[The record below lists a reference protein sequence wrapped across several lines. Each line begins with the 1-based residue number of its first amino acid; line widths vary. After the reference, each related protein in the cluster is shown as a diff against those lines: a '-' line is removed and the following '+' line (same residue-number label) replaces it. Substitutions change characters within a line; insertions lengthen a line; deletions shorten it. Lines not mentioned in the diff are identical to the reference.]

1 MNNEQNEII
10 RNMIDKGKRALVTA
24 DMNFENED
32 YDFASSKAYYAV
44 FYFTQAALYT
54 KNLVFSKH
62 SANIAEFNRNFV
74 KKGIFPKEFGEY
86 LQRLFKERQIG
97 DYEYSKKI
105 GLEEARENLRIAK
118 IICEKIENYLDSLL
132 PENLK

>member
-1 MNNEQNEII
+1 VNNEQNEII

-54 KNLVFSKH
+54 KDLVLSKH
-62 SANIAEFNRNFV
+62 SANISEFN
-74 KKGIFPKEFGEY
+74 
-86 LQRLFKERQIG
+86 LFEKLDVHFMRVC
-97 DYEYSKKI
+97 
-105 GLEEARENLRIAK
+105 K
-118 IICEKIENYLDSLL
+118 IISHQKFFI
-132 PENLK
+132 KVR